1 MKILFLAE
9 PNSANTRA
17 WAEGLRALGCEIRI
31 GSVRVNAPSTDG
43 NVIPLGPRGLPARL
57 RLLMAGGDL
66 RRAIAEFKPDLLLAY
81 RVTSYGYLAA
91 GSNFH
96 PMVIAAQNEQII
108 YQPRKFWWRTRLLT
122 RFAKFAISRADL
134 LHAWSP
140 NIADGLRRFGAR
152 EEQLMI
158 LHRGIDTS
166 LFSPAE
172 KPPLR
177 MLNPVLIS
185 IRGLHP
191 EYRLDELLRVFAIL
205 HKTIS
210 ESRLV
215 IIGEGPERP
224 ILAALA
230 KELGIAK
237 AVEFTGRLP
246 SNQVAERL
254 RQADFYV
261 SLIRT
266 EGVSSSLLEAC
277 ACGVYPIVSDIP
289 ASRHFP
295 GNDGGMLL
303 AELPTAEIA
312 ARLGKLI
319 ANSGGRQNAVKRNL
333 ATVREKFSRECNL
346 RQFLEAYRE
355 LTTEHAIQPENQKC

>member
-9 PNSANTRA
+9 PDSANTRA
-17 WAEGLRALGCEIRI
+17 WADGLRALGCEIRI
-31 GSVRVNAPSTDG
+31 GSVRVNAPSADG
-43 NVIPLGPRGLPARL
+43 SVIPLGPRGLPARL

-91 GSNFH
+91 GSGFH
-96 PMVIAAQNEQII
+96 PLAIAAQNEQII
-108 YQPRKFWWRTRLLT
+108 YQPQPTWWRTRLMT
-122 RFAKFAISRADL
+122 RFAKFAISHADL

-140 NIADGLRRFGAR
+140 SIADGLRRFGAKD
-152 EEQLMI
+152 EQIMV
-158 LHRGIDTS
+158 LHRGIDTA
-166 LFSPAE
+166 LFFPSD

-177 MLNPVLIS
+177 MLDPVLIS
-185 IRGLHP
+185 TRALHP
-191 EYRLDELLRVFAIL
+191 EYRLDELLRVFAVL
-205 HKTIS
+205 HKTIADA
-210 ESRLV
+210 RLV
-215 IIGEGPERP
+215 MVGEGPERP
-224 ILAALA
+224 ALSALA
-230 KELGIAK
+230 KELGIVK
-237 AVEFTGRLP
+237 AVEFTGSLP
-246 SNQVAERL
+246 PDQVAERL

-277 ACGVYPIVSDIP
+277 ACGVYPVVADMP

-303 AELPTAEIA
+303 PELPTAEIA

-319 ANSGGRQNAVKRNL
+319 ANPGRRQDAVTRNVCAVRETFDRDRNL
-333 ATVREKFSRECNL
+333 RR
-346 RQFLEAYRE
+346 FLEAYRE
-355 LTTEHAIQPENQKC
+355 LRTKVSTHES